1 MAKRKTAKRKTA
13 IRPAIRPTFRPSVP
27 RLPVSRPPSP
37 PGGGTVRQ
45 TSGGSSGGG
54 MPFRSGTGTGSTG
67 FQPSATS
74 LTPALKLPN
83 VSKLTISTSA
93 RNALIPAT
101 NRTQRLK
108 SPSQFTPSGSTGKGG
123 LKFIDPSVMMK
134 FLQATGSRVR
144 QTAGGYSYPEIPQET
159 EQGIPDYYSAS
170 RARRGLPKLPPEA
183 GNLARKIGRY
193 VANLPAD
200 PDNRGSI
207 EGTIAQVL
215 VAAAQEAE
223 VQGDAENASRLSQIA
238 GQWAKLVRS
247 QGLQAPDPDA
257 PLPLA
262 GFAVGPTFYGA
273 DDADDADDALTTR
286 TLPGGWTRKG
296 ATVTAAGVAAVYG
309 MATCKRDDD
318 AARALRGLL
327 FGGAAAAGAHVL
339 LRVLG
344 YDDAA

>member
-1 MAKRKTAKRKTA
+1 MAKRTTA

-45 TSGGSSGGG
+45 TSGSAPSGSL
-54 MPFRSGTGTGSTG
+54 P
-67 FQPSATS
+67 FQPSPTDIFRASNLSTAAAGLRAS
-74 LTPALKLPN
+74 GQIQAAAAGLKLN
-83 VSKLTISTSA
+83 DAALTGLSAAAKKDQKLT
-93 RNALIPAT
+93 LIKPIT
-101 NRTQRLK
+101 T
-108 SPSQFTPSGSTGKGG
+108 KGG
-123 LKFIDPSVMMK
+123 LKFLDPDVMRK

-170 RARRGLPKLPPEA
+170 RAKRGLPKLPPEA

-215 VAAAQEAE
+215 VASAQEAQA
-223 VQGDAENASRLSQIA
+223 QGDAENASRLSQIA

-257 PLPLA
+257 PLA
-262 GFAVGPTFYGA
+262 GFDFYG
-273 DDADDADDALTTR
+273 ADDALTTR